1 MKACS
6 YLDSFWAKP
15 GKTDVLALLIELP
28 DRDVRDVVTV
38 STVIAV
44 ILLGQALAH
53 VVLSSHGTCGG
64 DELILLHDGGL
75 SDFIEN
81 LDDIVEEW
89 LS

>member
-1 MKACS
+1 M
-6 YLDSFWAKP
+6 
-15 GKTDVLALLIELP
+15 
-28 DRDVRDVVTV
+28 TV

>member
-1 MKACS
+1 MINTGICTENRSSNVMKPSS
-6 YLDSFWAKP
+6 YLDNFWAKP

-53 VVLSSHGTCGG
+53 VVLSSQGTCG
-64 DELILLHDGGL
+64 D
-75 SDFIEN
+75 
-81 LDDIVEEW
+81 
-89 LS
+89 